1 MPEGLCDAHVH
12 LADPLLTNRRA
23 TIEDAFE
30 KIGLCYAI
38 LAGTH
43 PDDWQAV
50 LELAATNNRYL
61 AGIGLHPQRVT
72 SAPPDWKSSF
82 TDAFNQGAQV
92 VNEIGLDFLKGT
104 ADRNTQ
110 IAAFEFQLQ
119 FAAQRNLPVSIH
131 LLNAMGPFMEII
143 RASTLPPRGF
153 HLHAF
158 NGPLELIDELS
169 ALGAYF
175 SFNGGQLH
183 HQAAAK
189 RINRVLAERILLE
202 TDAPNF
208 FPMDA
213 YREFELN
220 NSETKICHP
229 GNIQMTYLHVAKLR
243 KESHA
248 KFTSQVLINFERFFL
263 R

>member
-1 MPEGLCDAHVH
+1 LAH
-12 LADPLLTNRRA
+12 PLLANKLA

-50 LELAATNNRYL
+50 LELAANNERYL
-61 AGIGLHPQRVT
+61 AGIGLHPRQVA
-72 SAPPDWKSSF
+72 SAPPNWESLF

-92 VNEIGLDFLKGT
+92 VSEIGLDFQKRT
-104 ADRNTQ
+104 SDRRTQ
-110 IAAFEFQLQ
+110 IAVFEFQLQ

-131 LLNAMGPFMEII
+131 LLNATGPFMEII
-143 RASTLPPRGF
+143 RASPLPSRGI

-158 NGPLELIDELS
+158 NGPLELIDELC

-183 HQAAAK
+183 HQSAAQ
-189 RINRVLAERILLE
+189 RIVRVPAERILIE

-208 FPMDA
+208 CPVNA
-213 YREFELN
+213 YQEFKLHD
-220 NSETKICHP
+220 SETMICHP
-229 GNIQMTYLHVAKLR
+229 GNIQMTYLHIAKLR
-243 KESHA
+243 KETYPE
-248 KFTSQVLINFERFFL
+248 FTSKVFANFEHFFL
-263 R
+263 G